1 MQSCCKKCIDVL
13 GRESFMS
20 RRRKKKR
27 GLIPVIFLG
36 LFLGVCLVVAIGFAS
51 GSLAGTGEHA
61 VTQKLSETVR
71 HAVTKKV
78 SETVMEQAVKQALE
92 SAGDPQAAEKAQ
104 EIVNN
109 MDETDKQK
117 AEEIIDRYADSDTIS
132 DVKIGRASCRERV

>member
-1 MQSCCKKCIDVL
+1 
-13 GRESFMS
+13 MS

-92 SAGDPQAAEKAQ
+92 SAGDPQGMAWTASLCRRCRSICRKMYLNRIRQ
-104 EIVNN
+104 TWRSCIGN
-109 MDETDKQK
+109 T
-117 AEEIIDRYADSDTIS
+117 
-132 DVKIGRASCRERV
+132 VKPIE